1 VEDERQE
8 QVSKEPGIP
17 APPPTL
23 GGHGQLLA
31 DAGNSIPDTASTPS
45 NAPRDMPPAEPP
57 PAPSTGTPDQP
68 RVPSSS
74 DWSATTPPTG
84 SPSSPTSPTATG
96 WPPPPTQAPEE
107 PPTPPSGWRPA
118 PTYPAAAPG
127 WPTPTATPPAAPPS
141 IGPPTSAWPSSVPP
155 PDIPAGRTSPRW
167 LVVALV
173 AALIGGAAG
182 AGIAEAVG
190 TGGSTGTPAIRVGSA
205 SPGPALAG
213 NASIPTIVKQLL
225 PEVVSIDA
233 KGPASSGAEGLF
245 GSSGGGTQED
255 QGTGMIIATDGEV
268 ITNNHVIA
276 GATAITVTLYGQTKA
291 LPATLVGAD
300 PSSDVAL
307 VKIDSPP
314 SNLQAIT
321 FGNSRQ
327 LQVGDAVIAVGNAL
341 GLSAGTPTVTSGI
354 VSATGRTVQAGDSS
368 VGTTETLTNII
379 QTDAAINSG
388 NSGGALVDSDGQVIG
403 MNTAVASSSQGNAPA
418 QNIGFAIPAA
428 TIQGLLAQ
436 LRQGGTTHASK
447 AYIGVVVEDETSQ
460 TQQAYGFVP
469 SSGAVVVSV
478 EAGSP
483 AAGAGIKQ
491 GDVIVTF
498 NGKAVTTAQNL
509 TTDVQASSVG
519 SKATV
524 TLWRGK
530 TKKTISFALAQA
542 PVG

>member
-1 VEDERQE
+1 
-8 QVSKEPGIP
+8 
-17 APPPTL
+17 
-23 GGHGQLLA
+23 
-31 DAGNSIPDTASTPS
+31 
-45 NAPRDMPPAEPP
+45 
-57 PAPSTGTPDQP
+57 
-68 RVPSSS
+68 
-74 DWSATTPPTG
+74 
-84 SPSSPTSPTATG
+84 
-96 WPPPPTQAPEE
+96 
-107 PPTPPSGWRPA
+107 
-118 PTYPAAAPG
+118 
-127 WPTPTATPPAAPPS
+127 
-141 IGPPTSAWPSSVPP
+141 VPP

-530 TKKTISFALAQA
+530 TKKTISFTLAQA

>member
-1 VEDERQE
+1 
-8 QVSKEPGIP
+8 
-17 APPPTL
+17 
-23 GGHGQLLA
+23 
-31 DAGNSIPDTASTPS
+31 
-45 NAPRDMPPAEPP
+45 
-57 PAPSTGTPDQP
+57 
-68 RVPSSS
+68 
-74 DWSATTPPTG
+74 
-84 SPSSPTSPTATG
+84 
-96 WPPPPTQAPEE
+96 
-107 PPTPPSGWRPA
+107 
-118 PTYPAAAPG
+118 
-127 WPTPTATPPAAPPS
+127 
-141 IGPPTSAWPSSVPP
+141 
-155 PDIPAGRTSPRW
+155 
-167 LVVALV
+167 V